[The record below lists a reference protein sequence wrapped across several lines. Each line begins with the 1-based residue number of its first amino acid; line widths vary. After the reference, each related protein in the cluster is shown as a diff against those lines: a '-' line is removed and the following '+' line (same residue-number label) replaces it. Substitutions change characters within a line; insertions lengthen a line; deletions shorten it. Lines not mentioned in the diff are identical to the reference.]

1 MKIGIGRFS
10 FLRGLAAVAA
20 MTALSVC
27 GVNSS
32 GGGEGFPFGGFSI
45 IEPAMAAPADE
56 AVQQQQK
63 LEQYQKQKDDAAFDE
78 LTKTRKTPPKQK
90 KKAKEQ
96 AAPVDIAPRQK
107 QSRAEKDRCFKIK
120 KVALED
126 AALLSASTTNAIIA
140 PFENSCVGLKEIAF
154 LIRSLTAAYI
164 EKGYVTSR
172 VYIPEQ
178 NIKKA
183 QKLRLAVVEGKTEA
197 IKFNTPQDGTE
208 RQVATAFPELVGK
221 PLNLRDLEQGID
233 QLNRLASNDAKLKI
247 APGTKPG
254 QSIVNLSNK
263 TSKRWGLSL
272 DSDNLGQNYTGR
284 YKGRISP
291 YIDNLLGLNDHLSF
305 GYERSSVHR
314 PFRLRDRKRF
324 GETVSGALSIPYGYW
339 TLYLDGSY
347 YHYKSFVPGAF
358 SDLETS
364 GESEQLRATLDRVV
378 HRDQVSKTSLSASL
392 TYKETENLILGNR
405 IETGS
410 RALTVANFS
419 ITHTRAMLGG
429 SWAFSASYER
439 GLDWFGALDDRDQA
453 EIDPRAQ
460 FDKVLASL
468 SLQRPFKINE
478 WQFIYHGLLSG
489 QYSDDR
495 LFGSEQTSLGGYHS
509 IRGFRES
516 VTFGNNGL
524 FSRNELE
531 LYLPAILNPKHREI
545 FGQFSV
551 FGAVDYGRI
560 YGRHEHALETED
572 VAGWAAGIRSSYGKL
587 DFELAVSEAIEK
599 PDFVEDETLIY
610 ARGGVNF

>member
-1 MKIGIGRFS
+1 MKFGIGRFS
-10 FLRGLAAVAA
+10 FLRGLAAVVA
-20 MTALSVC
+20 MTALSVY
-27 GVNSS
+27 GVKSS
-32 GGGEGFPFGGFSI
+32 GGGEGFPFGGLFIGS
-45 IEPAMAAPADE
+45 AMAAPADE
-56 AVQQQQK
+56 AAAQQQK
-63 LEQYQKQKDDAAFDE
+63 LEQYQKQKDDAAFED

-90 KKAKEQ
+90 KKAKDK
-96 AAPVDIAPRQK
+96 AAPVDISPRQK
-107 QSRAEKDRCFKIK
+107 QSKAEKDRCFKIK
-120 KVALED
+120 SVVLEG
-126 AALLSASTTNAIIA
+126 ATLLSPTKTKSIIN

-164 EKGYVTSR
+164 EKGYITSR

-183 QKLRLAVVEGKTEA
+183 EKLRLAVIEGKTEA
-197 IKFNTPQDGTE
+197 IKFTKVQDGTE
-208 RQVATAFPELVGK
+208 RQVATAFPELAGK

-233 QLNRLASNDAKLKI
+233 QLNRLSSNDAKLKI

-254 QSIVNLSNK
+254 QSIVKLSNQ
-263 TSKRWGLSL
+263 TSKKWGVSF
-272 DSDNLGQNYTGR
+272 DSDNLGQDYTGR

-291 YIDNLLGLNDHLSF
+291 YIDNLLGLNDHWSF

-314 PFRLRDRKRF
+314 PFRIRDRKRF
-324 GETVSGALSIPYGYW
+324 GETISGAFSLPYGYW
-339 TLYLDGSY
+339 TLYIDGSY

-358 SDLETS
+358 SNLGTS
-364 GESEQLRATLDRVV
+364 GESNQLRATIDRVI

-410 RALTVANFS
+410 RALTVANLGF
-419 ITHTRAMLGG
+419 THTRAMLGG

-439 GLDWFGALDDRDQA
+439 GLDWFGALDDDQNP
-453 EIDPRAQ
+453 DPQRAQ
-460 FDKVLASL
+460 YEKLSASI
-468 SLQRPFKINE
+468 SLQLPFKVQD
-478 WQFIYHGLLSG
+478 WQFIYHGLISG
-489 QYSDDR
+489 QYSDDP
-495 LFGSEQTSLGGYHS
+495 LFGSEQISLGGYYS

-524 FSRNELE
+524 FARNELE
-531 LYLPAILNPKHREI
+531 LYLPPNPDPKQREI

-551 FGAVDYGRI
+551 FGAIDFGRI
-560 YGRHEHALETED
+560 YGRQKHAIETED
-572 VAGWAAGIRSSYGKL
+572 VAGWIAGIRSSYGKL
-587 DFELAVSEAIEK
+587 DFELAISEAIEK